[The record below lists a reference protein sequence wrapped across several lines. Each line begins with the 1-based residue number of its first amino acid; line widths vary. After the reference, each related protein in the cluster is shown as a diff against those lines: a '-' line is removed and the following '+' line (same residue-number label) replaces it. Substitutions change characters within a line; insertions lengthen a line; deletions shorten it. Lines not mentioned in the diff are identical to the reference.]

1 MAGDPDNGDADGFRA
16 IPFLSAMAIGTG
28 GGAVFAW
35 LGLPLPW
42 MLGAM
47 TATTIAATAGVRMS
61 MPRWLRGGCVTVL
74 GVMLGASFTPAVV
87 ARMAEWWITLA
98 ALFGWALA
106 SGGLGWAYFAHVAR
120 FDRVTSFFSA
130 SPGGLNEMTLVGA
143 QLGGD
148 ERTISLVH
156 ATRVFITVF
165 AIPFW
170 FRFHD
175 GLSSSASGRGYVEL
189 LSIGLD
195 DYAILAAC
203 AVVGTIG
210 AAKLRIPAAT
220 VIGPM
225 FLSAAVHL
233 AGFTESAPP
242 TLVIFAAQ
250 VVVGSTLGCRFV
262 GFSPVVAGRTIAH
275 ACVVGS
281 MMIAVTVATSLLLSR
296 VADVSIA
303 SILLGFAPGGLAEMS
318 LVAIAL
324 AADAAFVATHHIVRI
339 VIVVLCAPL
348 LFRSFSTRR

>member
-1 MAGDPDNGDADGFRA
+1 MSDARDAGDADGLRA
-16 IPFLSAMAIGTG
+16 AHFLSAIAIGTA

-47 TATTIAATAGVRMS
+47 TSTTVAAMAGIPLS

-87 ARMAEWWITLA
+87 AQMAEWWITIA

-106 SGGLGWAYFAHVAR
+106 SGGLGWAYFARVAR
-120 FDRVTSFFSA
+120 FDRVTAFFSA

-175 GLSSSASGRGYVEL
+175 ALAAPAAGRGHVDL
-189 LSIGLD
+189 LSVGLE

-203 AVVGTIG
+203 AAVGTIV
-210 AAKLRIPAAT
+210 AAKLRMPAAT

-233 AGFTESAPP
+233 AGVTESAPP

-250 VVVGSTLGCRFV
+250 VVIGSTLGCRFV
-262 GFSPVVAGRTIAH
+262 GFSPMAAGRTIAH

-281 MMIAVTVATSLLLSR
+281 MMIAVTVATSLTLSR
-296 VADVSIA
+296 VADVSVP

-348 LFRSFSTRR
+348 LFRYLARGR